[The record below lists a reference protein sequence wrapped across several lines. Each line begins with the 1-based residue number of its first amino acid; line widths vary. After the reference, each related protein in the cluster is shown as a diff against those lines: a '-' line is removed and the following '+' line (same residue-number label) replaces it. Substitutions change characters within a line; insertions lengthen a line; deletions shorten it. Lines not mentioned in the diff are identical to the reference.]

1 MTLIYWGDKM
11 LALISAIATNEI
23 AIQSSDT
30 VRILTESTGFDIREF
45 ISTIIATGIGA
56 WLGVA
61 LTLKLNYRLEQNKM
75 KLNTIDQMYLK
86 IRPEMVKVTKHI
98 QALKNTIG
106 KYEGTG
112 IIREEGPV
120 ADLDFSKFQKD
131 IKSVVNS
138 VGELVSEVNKYRLA
152 KLILDDYIKGLK
164 IKADNLEEYT
174 DDGINSIGF
183 TQLTKGLEE
192 VNRIILRSEENLE
205 NYYLKEIGLYKSRE
219 WKTYTRK
226 VKEDIES
233 NRDAIINSPV
243 PLGVRIDLVERNSEL
258 D

>member
-1 MTLIYWGDKM
+1 M
-11 LALISAIATNEI
+11 LALILAIATNEI

-30 VRILTESTGFDIREF
+30 VRILTESREFDIRGF

-61 LTLKLNYRLEQNKM
+61 LTLKLNYRLEQKKM
-75 KLNTIDQMYLK
+75 ILNTTDQMYLK
-86 IRPEMVKVTKHI
+86 IRPEMVKVTKYI
-98 QALKNTIG
+98 QEFKNTIG
-106 KYEGTG
+106 KYEGTEMT
-112 IIREEGPV
+112 REEGPV
-120 ADLDFSKFQKD
+120 EDLGFSKCQED
-131 IKSVVNS
+131 IKSVVNAI
-138 VGELVSEVNKYRLA
+138 GELVSEVNKYRLA
-152 KLILDDYIKGLK
+152 KLILDDYIMGLK
-164 IKADNLEEYT
+164 IKADNLDEYT
-174 DDGINSIGF
+174 EDGINRIGF

-192 VNRIILRSEENLE
+192 VNRIILRSEEILE

-226 VKEDIES
+226 IKEDIEL

-243 PLGVRIDLVERNSEL
+243 PLGVRFDLVERNSEL